1 MKGGKEGRKERGK
14 KGEKK
19 KKRKFRSVLILDDYD
34 DDDDDDDSSTRCAQ
48 FLHTAARCQRSDA
61 GRLFEPDLRRRRIPD
76 AVREMEERPFLG
88 SDSGGQSASR

>member
-14 KGEKK
+14 KGKK
-19 KKRKFRSVLILDDYD
+19 KKRKFRSVLILDDY
-34 DDDDDDDSSTRCAQ
+34 DDDDDDSSTRCAQ